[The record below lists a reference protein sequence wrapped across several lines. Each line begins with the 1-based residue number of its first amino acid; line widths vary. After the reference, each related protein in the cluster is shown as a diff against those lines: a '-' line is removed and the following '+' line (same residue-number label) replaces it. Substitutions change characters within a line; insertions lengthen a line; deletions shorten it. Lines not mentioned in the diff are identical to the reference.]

1 MNKWLCFLS
10 IVVKLKEDLLF
21 YLYKPLT
28 KTNKMTINLNRIGI
42 YLLIVLALISCQKE
56 LRLESPER
64 IAHEFPLPNSTD
76 SKEMTIS
83 GIVYGEG
90 EILAGAEVRIGNH
103 VTITDQYGFFRF
115 IDIEVFG
122 DPVVVAQKES
132 FFKLTRLVPLTW
144 DDYAH
149 VEMELTSRELSGS
162 FEARNGGKILQEGV
176 YTLNF
181 QPNSILVKSTKQP
194 YQGTV
199 EVYAAAIQRDQEH
212 FERKSPGSP
221 KVISRTKEV
230 LGVQPESFLVAE
242 LYTPQGEEL
251 MVQEARGTAVSLQM
265 SSSLNMANTLDV
277 AAWHLNEQTAVWEE
291 KGLWTKH
298 TTGVAANLPGF
309 SWWMVGSPVDFAVLT
324 GQIFAIGES
333 PLSSVNMQVY
343 SPDETIAYTLPVR
356 TGVNGNF
363 SFLIPKNNE
372 AKIMLVTDCGIK
384 RTVGTVRIIDSNVV
398 SRAYHLDNID
408 TAGLNLRHHKV
419 WTLDCNL
426 RHVDTGWVHFTHE
439 GRYNAASIHNGYY
452 IQTLQ
457 ECDRTKRQIEVELNY
472 RLSNGSLIV
481 MQTSLKRLFI
491 FGSYILAS
499 FPYLQCERSVDS
511 LQQINFNSGNP
522 LLQGPNTASQYP
534 SSQFS
539 WEADP
544 DNGGQKSIVRA
555 YWEDNRSYYE
565 IRLESVPKIGVN
577 KVLSIKRGNNFQV
590 LFKWENITKMDL
602 ILKDNPLI
610 PGHWIGH
617 IEGILDLPGNN
628 DLNIK
633 NFGRF
638 VVRK

>member
-1 MNKWLCFLS
+1 
-10 IVVKLKEDLLF
+10 
-21 YLYKPLT
+21 
-28 KTNKMTINLNRIGI
+28 MTINLNRIGI
-42 YLLIVLALISCQKE
+42 YVLIVFALLSCQKE
-56 LRLESPER
+56 LRLEVPAR
-64 IAHEFPLPNSTD
+64 ITHEFPLPNSTD
-76 SKEMTIS
+76 SREMTIS
-83 GIVYGEG
+83 GVVYGEG
-90 EILAGAEVRIGNH
+90 EVLSGAEVRIGNH
-103 VTITDQYGFFRF
+103 VTITDQYGAFRF
-115 IDIEVFG
+115 IGIEVFG
-122 DPVVVAQKES
+122 DPVVVARKES
-132 FFKLTRLVPLTW
+132 FFRLTRLVPLTW

-149 VEMELTSRELSGS
+149 VEMELTARELSGS
-162 FEARNGGKILQEGV
+162 FEAGNGGKILQEGV

-199 EVYAAAIQRDQEH
+199 EVYAAAIGRDQEH

-221 KVISRTKEV
+221 KVISRAKEV
-230 LGVQPESFLVAE
+230 LGVQPESFMVAE

-251 MVQEARGTAVSLQM
+251 MVHEARGTAVSLQM
-265 SSSLNMANTLDV
+265 SGSLNTANALDV

-291 KGLWTKH
+291 KGMWTKH

-363 SFLIPKNNE
+363 SFLVPKNNE

-398 SRAYHLDNID
+398 SRAYHLENID
-408 TAGLNLRHHKV
+408 TAGLNFRHLKV
-419 WTLDCNL
+419 WALDCHL
-426 RHVDTGWVHFTHE
+426 KHVDTGSVYFTYE
-439 GRYNAASIHNGYY
+439 GRYNATSIHNGYY
-452 IQTLQ
+452 IHTIQ

-472 RLSNGSLIV
+472 NLSNGSSIV
-481 MQTSLKRLFI
+481 KQKSLRRLPVTGSFI
-491 FGSYILAS
+491 LSS
-499 FPYLQCERSVDS
+499 FPYLQCEESIDS
-511 LQQINFNSGNP
+511 LQQISFNSGNP

-539 WEADP
+539 WEDDP

-555 YWEDNRSYYE
+555 YWEDNKSFYE
-565 IRLESVPKIGVN
+565 IRLESVPKIGAN
-577 KVLSIKRGNNFQV
+577 KVLSITRGNNFHV

-602 ILKDNPLI
+602 ILQENPMI
-610 PGHWIGH
+610 PGHWFGQIVGV
-617 IEGILDLPGNN
+617 LDLPGSN
-628 DLNIK
+628 DLSLR
-633 NFGRF
+633 NFGRI